1 MGEFGQLLAE
11 WLAALWMVLAESGPY
26 LLVGFVIAGILA
38 ICIPAQWIARRLG
51 GDDVKSV
58 GTAAIIGVPV
68 PLCSCS
74 VIPTATQ
81 LRRSGASKGATTSF
95 LISTPETGVDSI
107 GATWALM
114 DPLMTV
120 VRPVAAFMTAFAAGI
135 AVNLFGLDKTGPLDD
150 PNGPENDGPENDG
163 AEESEAEEDHGCCAH
178 MAAAAEPSVA
188 DDHGHSHDHHG
199 HDHHGHDHGH
209 SHDLP
214 TEGNLL
220 QRAFRYAF
228 GTLLDDLTP
237 WFLIGFAISGLIV
250 VAVPD
255 GFFSGNGLS
264 GWTAMLTMLVAGV
277 PLYVCATASTPIAA
291 AMMAKGLEPGAA
303 LVFLLAGPATNVATM
318 LVVKDLLGKRTLAI
332 YLACIA
338 LMSLAIGTFVNRLYP
353 MFGLDPTAMDVDP
366 AMMEHGVISTVAGIT
381 LGVLLAYSAWRLR
394 LDRRFGAW
402 LRKVGAPIGFDPTA
416 LPVKIVAA
424 ALAIIGY
431 ASTAVSTAGPGETVF
446 IEQFGRVAQ
455 SRTTPG
461 PLFHAPWP
469 IGRAVRV
476 STSEVHSLEFGVDNI
491 DLSDDS
497 TDAVALKAAREE
509 VKRIKAESEML
520 TGEGWIVAVAYAIQ
534 YRIVDAERW
543 TYGQAEPEEMIRRL
557 SQESVRQVAARLTI
571 EDILVDDEDS
581 FRRSI
586 KALVSAAM
594 DKSGVGAELVS
605 VELQSV
611 HAPSEVH
618 SKYRDVASALIEVET
633 TRIEKEARRIETI
646 SEARIIATETV
657 QKATI
662 AKARA
667 LALTAATAEAFHSLA
682 DVDIE
687 SGGLVQQLMGFDA
700 QKRAFTL
707 FGNKKANRYFAAS
720 PFIEIRNRPFSVEK
734 PDRGD
739 IVGNPFNG
747 GER

>member
-1 MGEFGQLLAE
+1 MGEFGQYLAE

-38 ICIPAQWIARRLG
+38 IVIPAQWIARRLG

-135 AVNLFGLDKTGPLDD
+135 AVNLFGLGKTGPLDE
-150 PNGPENDGPENDG
+150 PEVAQEPDADEPED
-163 AEESEAEEDHGCCAH
+163 DHGCCAH
-178 MAAAAEPSVA
+178 MAASKPAADAGAE
-188 DDHGHSHDHHG
+188 DD
-199 HDHHGHDHGH
+199 HGHDHGH
-209 SHDLP
+209 DPHHHGDHDHSHDVP

-237 WFLIGFAISGLIV
+237 WFLVGFAISGLIV

-255 GFFSGNGLS
+255 GFFSGAGLS
-264 GWTAMLTMLVAGV
+264 GWTAMMTMLVAGV

-318 LVVKDLLGKRTLAI
+318 LVVKDLLGKRTLVI
-332 YLACIA
+332 YLLSIA
-338 LMSLAIGTFVNRLYP
+338 LMSLGIGTLVNRLYP
-353 MFGLDPTAMDVDP
+353 IFGLDPTAMDVDP
-366 AMMEHGVISTVAGIT
+366 AMMEHGVISTIAGII
-381 LGVLLAYSAWRLR
+381 LGVLLVRSAWRLS
-394 LDRRFGAW
+394 LGRRFGAW
-402 LRKVGAPIGFDPTA
+402 LRKVGSPIGFDPTA
-416 LPVKIVAA
+416 LPVKIVAG
-424 ALAIIGY
+424 ALALIAY
-431 ASTAVSTAGPGETVF
+431 ASTAVTTAGPGETVF

-469 IGRAVRV
+469 VGRAVHV
-476 STSEVHSLEFGVDNI
+476 STSAVHSLEFGIESI

-497 TDAVALKAAREE
+497 TDAVALKAARDE
-509 VKRIKAESEML
+509 VKKIRAESEML
-520 TGEGWIVAVAYAIQ
+520 TGEGWIVSVGYAIQ
-534 YRIVDAERW
+534 YRINDAEKW
-543 TYGQAEPEEMIRRL
+543 TYGQTEPEEMVKRL
-557 SQESVRQVAARLTI
+557 AQESVRQVAARRTI
-571 EDILVDDEDS
+571 ENILVDDGES
-581 FRRSI
+581 FRGPI
-586 KALVSAAM
+586 KERMAAAIAA
-594 DKSGVGAELVS
+594 SGVGAELVS

-611 HAPSEVH
+611 HAPPAVH

-633 TRIEKEARRIETI
+633 MRIEKEARRIEML
-646 SEARIIATETV
+646 SEARIIAAETY
-657 QKATI
+657 QKATS
-662 AKARA
+662 AAARA
-667 LALTAATAEAFHSLA
+667 VTLKTAAANAFRSLAGVDQDHHGLIQQFMTLNAQRRALTQ
-682 DVDIE
+682 
-687 SGGLVQQLMGFDA
+687 SGNS
-700 QKRAFTL
+700 RAS
-707 FGNKKANRYFAAS
+707 RYFAAS
-720 PFIEIRNRPFSVEK
+720 PHVEIRNRPFSVEE
-734 PDRGD
+734 PSRANM
-739 IVGNPFNG
+739 GNRPFDG